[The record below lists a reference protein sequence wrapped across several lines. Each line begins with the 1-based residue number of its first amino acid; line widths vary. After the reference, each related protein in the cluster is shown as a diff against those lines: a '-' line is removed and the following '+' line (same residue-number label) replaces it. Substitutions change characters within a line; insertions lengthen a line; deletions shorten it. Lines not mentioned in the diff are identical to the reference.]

1 MRLSVKTIATAAFAV
16 FLIPTFLF
24 GADDAAKPPTG
35 ARDDRAAD
43 SNSSVA
49 ADPAAALPA
58 APMPAFAMEAA
69 MPYSQGLNSGFP
81 RVEWFMGYSYLRAVP
96 SLSAGNRLMWLNGGS
111 TSVAFNLNRYLGL
124 VGDFGGFNETRL
136 LLATGNPPSATDTY
150 NAVQAGTV
158 FTYMAGPRLSFRKY
172 DRVTPFAQ
180 VLFGG
185 IRASQEAICKACT
198 PLLPVENAFAMTAGG
213 GLDVRVHHRLAIRII
228 QAEYLMTR
236 FENLTTGTNALQ
248 NNIRL
253 SAGIVLRS
261 GGKPPLPVTLAC
273 AANPD
278 SIFPGDPVTVTA
290 TAGQLDPKLNAV
302 YSWTGSGVTGNG
314 STATVT
320 TGSLAPGSYTVKCG
334 VKEGKAGKEGLK
346 PWETADA
353 SASFTVKAFEPPT
366 VGCTA
371 NPSTVNAGDPATI
384 TATGVS
390 PQNRPLTYS
399 YSSTSGSVSGS
410 GATATLST
418 VGALT
423 GVIGVTCNVVDDKGQ
438 TASGTTTVTV
448 AAPVIAAKPV
458 TSALCSIQFDRD
470 VRRPSRVD
478 NEAKACLD
486 EITLNLQRNSD
497 ANLAI
502 AGNASSGEKG
512 GRKLAVERAV
522 NTKAYLVR
530 EKGIDS
536 TRIAIYSGSQDGK
549 MVSATLIPTGAT
561 LDTTGL
567 TPVE

>member
-1 MRLSVKTIATAAFAV
+1 
-16 FLIPTFLF
+16 
-24 GADDAAKPPTG
+24 
-35 ARDDRAAD
+35 
-43 SNSSVA
+43 
-49 ADPAAALPA
+49 
-58 APMPAFAMEAA
+58 
-69 MPYSQGLNSGFP
+69 
-81 RVEWFMGYSYLRAVP
+81 
-96 SLSAGNRLMWLNGGS
+96 
-111 TSVAFNLNRYLGL
+111 
-124 VGDFGGFNETRL
+124 
-136 LLATGNPPSATDTY
+136 
-150 NAVQAGTV
+150 
-158 FTYMAGPRLSFRKY
+158 
-172 DRVTPFAQ
+172 
-180 VLFGG
+180 
-185 IRASQEAICKACT
+185 
-198 PLLPVENAFAMTAGG
+198 MTAGG